1 MTTDNLTTN
10 VHPELFTLPDAK
22 PLLAVRAYS
31 GRKWTAYKNSSW
43 GTEHKSNFG
52 NRPGYVVSYNN
63 RHNELVALCSVIGQP
78 FVNQTEIDANAR
90 LIELAPE
97 MAELI
102 EKFAILNEKHYK
114 DIAGFILSARELSE
128 RFVLKPDS

>member
-1 MTTDNLTTN
+1 MDHETVINHENGINATR
-10 VHPELFTLPDAK
+10 F
-22 PLLAVRAYS
+22 LAVRAYS
-31 GRKWTAYKNSSW
+31 GRKWKAVKNSSW
-43 GTEHKSNFG
+43 SENHVKDFG
-52 NRPGYVVSYNN
+52 NRAGYVVCHNN
-63 RHNELVALCSVIGQP
+63 MHGELVALCSVIGQP

-102 EKFAILNEKHYK
+102 EKFAILKEEHYK

-128 RFVLKPDS
+128 RFVLKNDR

>member
-1 MTTDNLTTN
+1 MTEVNLKHQTPN
-10 VHPELFTLPDAK
+10 DSK

-31 GRKWTAYKNSSW
+31 GRKWKAVKNGSW
-43 GTEHKSNFG
+43 GENHVSKFG
-52 NRPGYVVSYNN
+52 NRAGYLVCHNN
-63 RHNELVALCSVIGQP
+63 RHGELVALCSVIGQP

-102 EKFAILNEKHYK
+102 EKVAILNEEHYK

-128 RFVLKPDS
+128 RFVLKPDR

>member
-1 MTTDNLTTN
+1 MTTDNLSTK
-10 VHPELFTLPDAK
+10 VQPELFTLPDAK

-31 GRKWTAYKNSSW
+31 GRKWKAVKNSSW
-43 GTEHKSNFG
+43 GEKHVSEFG
-52 NRPGYVVSYNN
+52 NRAGYVVCHNN
-63 RHNELVALCSVIGQP
+63 RIGKMVALCSVIGQP

-102 EKFAILNEKHYK
+102 EKFAILNEEHYK
-114 DIAGFILSARELSE
+114 DISGFILEARELSE
-128 RFVLKPDS
+128 RFVLKPDR